1 MDEAKKKQL
10 EAKLRQMFLNATNQ
24 TQEEDRPTPRKSSNI
39 RVIRRRKGEPDMQI
53 A

>member
-10 EAKLRQMFLNATNQ
+10 EAKLRQMFLNASQ
-24 TQEEDRPTPRKSSNI
+24 PEEETRPTPCKPSGI
-39 RVIRRRKGEPDMQI
+39 RVIRRRKGEPDTQI

>member
-1 MDEAKKKQL
+1 MDEAKKQQL
-10 EAKLRQMFLNATNQ
+10 EAKLRQMLLSASQ
-24 TQEEDRPTPRKSSNI
+24 AQKVERPTPSKLQGT

>member
-10 EAKLRQMFLNATNQ
+10 EAKLRQMFNNASF
-24 TQEEDRPTPRKSSNI
+24 TQEEDRPTLRKPRNI

>member
-10 EAKLRQMFLNATNQ
+10 EAKLRQMFLKASQ
-24 TQEEDRPTPRKSSNI
+24 PEDEGRPTPCKPRGI
-39 RVIRRRKGEPDMQI
+39 RVIRRRKGEPDTQI

>member
-10 EAKLRQMFLNATNQ
+10 EAKLRQMFLNASQ
-24 TQEEDRPTPRKSSNI
+24 TQESDRPTPRKLPNI

>member
-1 MDEAKKKQL
+1 MDEAKKRQL
-10 EAKLRQMFLNATNQ
+10 EAKLRQMFLNASQ
-24 TQEEDRPTPRKSSNI
+24 TQEEDRPTPCKPRNI

>member
-1 MDEAKKKQL
+1 MDESKKKQL
-10 EAKLRQMFLNATNQ
+10 EAKLRQMFLIASQ
-24 TQEEDRPTPRKSSNI
+24 TPEESRPTPCKPRGI

>member
-1 MDEAKKKQL
+1 L
-10 EAKLRQMFLNATNQ
+10 EAKLRQMFLIASQ
-24 TQEEDRPTPRKSSNI
+24 TPEENRPTPCKPRGI